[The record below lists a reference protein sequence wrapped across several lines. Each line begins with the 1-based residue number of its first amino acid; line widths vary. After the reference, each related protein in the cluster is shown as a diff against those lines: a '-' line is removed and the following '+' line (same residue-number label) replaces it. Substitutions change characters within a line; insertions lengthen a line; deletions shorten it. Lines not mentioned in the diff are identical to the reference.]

1 MRTFDYSQE
10 KLDRERK
17 QLEKVEALFE
27 QRKIAAHD
35 DLANADHTMSII
47 HEAKA
52 RLNDEMERLSQLSEY
67 VKQKDAEAHDKLEH
81 AEELTSR
88 LNDMDTYIKHEAENA
103 EQQRQEMDEN
113 RIILARERV
122 ALLKERSKA
131 RSSGSVGSIV
141 SSNNSA
147 LFREPTR
154 SSSRGVGLMQPE
166 IRRTL
171 VSIKN
176 DLNKLRKG

>member
-1 MRTFDYSQE
+1 MAADQSRTYE
-10 KLDRERK
+10 KE
-17 QLEKVEALFE
+17 
-27 QRKIAAHD
+27 IY
-35 DLANADHTMSII
+35 
-47 HEAKA
+47 
-52 RLNDEMERLSQLSEY
+52 SEY
-67 VKQKDAEAHDKLEH
+67 VKQKDLEAQDKLKH

-103 EQQRQEMDEN
+103 EQQRQEMDDN

-131 RSSGSVGSIV
+131 RGDSSAGSIV
-141 SSNNSA
+141 SSSNNSA

>member
-1 MRTFDYSQE
+1 
-10 KLDRERK
+10 
-17 QLEKVEALFE
+17 
-27 QRKIAAHD
+27 
-35 DLANADHTMSII
+35 
-47 HEAKA
+47 
-52 RLNDEMERLSQLSEY
+52 MERLSQLSEY
-67 VKQKDAEAHDKLEH
+67 VKQKDIEAQEKLKY
-81 AEELTSR
+81 AEELTAR

-131 RSSGSVGSIV
+131 RGDSSAGSVVS

>member
-1 MRTFDYSQE
+1 
-10 KLDRERK
+10 
-17 QLEKVEALFE
+17 
-27 QRKIAAHD
+27 
-35 DLANADHTMSII
+35 
-47 HEAKA
+47 
-52 RLNDEMERLSQLSEY
+52 MERLSQLSEY
-67 VKQKDAEAHDKLEH
+67 VKQKDIEAQEKLKH

-131 RSSGSVGSIV
+131 RGSSSVGSV
-141 SSNNSA
+141 VLSSNNSA

>member
-1 MRTFDYSQE
+1 
-10 KLDRERK
+10 
-17 QLEKVEALFE
+17 
-27 QRKIAAHD
+27 
-35 DLANADHTMSII
+35 
-47 HEAKA
+47 
-52 RLNDEMERLSQLSEY
+52 MERLSQLSEY
-67 VKQKDAEAHDKLEH
+67 VKQKDIEAQEKLKH

-131 RSSGSVGSIV
+131 RGDSSAGSIV
-141 SSNNSA
+141 SSSNNSA

>member
-1 MRTFDYSQE
+1 
-10 KLDRERK
+10 
-17 QLEKVEALFE
+17 
-27 QRKIAAHD
+27 
-35 DLANADHTMSII
+35 
-47 HEAKA
+47 
-52 RLNDEMERLSQLSEY
+52 MERLSQLSEY
-67 VKQKDAEAHDKLEH
+67 VKQKDIEAQEKLKH

-131 RSSGSVGSIV
+131 RSSGSVGSV
-141 SSNNSA
+141 VSSSNNSA

>member
-1 MRTFDYSQE
+1 
-10 KLDRERK
+10 
-17 QLEKVEALFE
+17 
-27 QRKIAAHD
+27 
-35 DLANADHTMSII
+35 
-47 HEAKA
+47 
-52 RLNDEMERLSQLSEY
+52 MERLSQLSEY
-67 VKQKDAEAHDKLEH
+67 SEYVKQKDIEAQDKLKH

-113 RIILARERV
+113 RVLLARERV

-131 RSSGSVGSIV
+131 RSSSSVGSV
-141 SSNNSA
+141 VSSSNNSA

-154 SSSRGVGLMQPE
+154 SSCGVGLMQPE

>member
-1 MRTFDYSQE
+1 
-10 KLDRERK
+10 
-17 QLEKVEALFE
+17 
-27 QRKIAAHD
+27 
-35 DLANADHTMSII
+35 
-47 HEAKA
+47 
-52 RLNDEMERLSQLSEY
+52 MERLSQLSEY
-67 VKQKDAEAHDKLEH
+67 VKQKDIEAQEKLKH

-131 RSSGSVGSIV
+131 RSSSSVGSV
-141 SSNNSA
+141 VSSSNNSA

-154 SSSRGVGLMQPE
+154 SSCGVGLMQPE
-166 IRRTL
+166 IRIAL

>member
-1 MRTFDYSQE
+1 
-10 KLDRERK
+10 
-17 QLEKVEALFE
+17 
-27 QRKIAAHD
+27 
-35 DLANADHTMSII
+35 
-47 HEAKA
+47 
-52 RLNDEMERLSQLSEY
+52 MERLSQLSEY
-67 VKQKDAEAHDKLEH
+67 VKQKDIEAQEKLKH

-131 RSSGSVGSIV
+131 RGDSSAGSVVS

>member
-1 MRTFDYSQE
+1 
-10 KLDRERK
+10 
-17 QLEKVEALFE
+17 
-27 QRKIAAHD
+27 
-35 DLANADHTMSII
+35 
-47 HEAKA
+47 
-52 RLNDEMERLSQLSEY
+52 MERLSQLSEY
-67 VKQKDAEAHDKLEH
+67 VKQKDIEAQEKLKH

-103 EQQRQEMDEN
+103 EQQRQEMDDN

-131 RSSGSVGSIV
+131 RGDSSAGSIV
-141 SSNNSA
+141 SSSNNSA